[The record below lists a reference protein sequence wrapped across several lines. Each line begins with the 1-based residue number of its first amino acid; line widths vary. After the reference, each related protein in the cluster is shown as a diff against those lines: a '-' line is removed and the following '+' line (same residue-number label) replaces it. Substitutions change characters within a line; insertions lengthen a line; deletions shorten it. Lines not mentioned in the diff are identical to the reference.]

1 MKSKKHILF
10 LIKLACLGLIMT
22 GLTVLV
28 KQFIPQW
35 ITPLWVFQIL
45 FFSIVCIIVYFSTM
59 KIKEKNMHKFTN
71 FYMATVVV
79 KLLLYLT
86 IILIYALNFPED
98 KKPFV
103 ITFLAYYLCFSVF
116 ETYILVKEKK

>member
-1 MKSKKHILF
+1 M
-10 LIKLACLGLIMT
+10 A

-35 ITPLWVFQIL
+35 ITPLWGFQIL
-45 FFSIVCIIVYFSTM
+45 FFIIVCIAVYFPTM
-59 KIKEKNMHKFTN
+59 KIKEKNMHKFVN
-71 FYMATVVV
+71 FYMATIVI

-98 KKPFV
+98 RKPFI
-103 ITFLAYYLCFSVF
+103 ITFLVYYLCFSVF
-116 ETYILVKEKK
+116 ETYILIKKEKNSNNG